1 MAVTFIPNTEPSYT
15 CLSTDITA
23 GSTISK
29 GSYVGGKVYCIDQN
43 KWYVIQ
49 TDLTLAP
56 YYLPVPISS
65 SGVVISG
72 SVTTG
77 SNVSIVGTPTVSI
90 SGNPTVLPVNPT
102 VDGSF
107 VGQIVISSS
116 SVNTSGSTLSVSNA
130 GGFLFKPHPNNSQTV
145 WFNNH
150 GATPSAGWPINVGD
164 NGFLFTGSALSLLD
178 FGVLISASQ
187 VICFARL

>member
-90 SGNPTVLPVNPT
+90 SGTPTVAWSGSPT
-102 VDGSF
+102 VS
-107 VGQIVISSS
+107 ISR
-116 SVNTSGSTLSVSNA
+116 
-130 GGFLFKPHPNNSQTV
+130 
-145 WFNNH
+145 
-150 GATPSAGWPINVGD
+150 
-164 NGFLFTGSALSLLD
+164 
-178 FGVLISASQ
+178 LIDSCWRESDL
-187 VICFARL
+187 IRWTNFYHRNEWL